1 MEKKTRPKKKQQKQN
16 PIQSRR
22 LWRFPGLAKSWKT
35 RRRMGERKRENDDD
49 DDVSK
54 RFDSE
59 RKVEDVG
66 SVERNW
72 SSYSEFSHRSTT
84 HKRSF
89 FLYIIGS
96 LSLFVLFFF
105 SPTIHGEK
113 KQDGRWEGGGSKRE
127 RGNFSWHLS
136 KVFRLITQWFY
147 LRWQSKVIELNR
159 TRCST
164 VVCRFG

>member
-1 MEKKTRPKKKQQKQN
+1 
-16 PIQSRR
+16 
-22 LWRFPGLAKSWKT
+22 
-35 RRRMGERKRENDDD
+35 MGERKRENDDD

-105 SPTIHGEK
+105 SNNSWRKKNKRRSMRGEGVK
-113 KQDGRWEGGGSKRE
+113 ENEAISLGTCLKY
-127 RGNFSWHLS
+127 F
-136 KVFRLITQWFY
+136 V
-147 LRWQSKVIELNR
+147 
-159 TRCST
+159 
-164 VVCRFG
+164 

>member
-1 MEKKTRPKKKQQKQN
+1 
-16 PIQSRR
+16 
-22 LWRFPGLAKSWKT
+22 
-35 RRRMGERKRENDDD
+35 MGERKRENDDD

-105 SPTIHGEK
+105 LQQFMEK
-113 KQDGRWEGGGSKRE
+113 KKQKTVDE
-127 RGNFSWHLS
+127 RGG
-136 KVFRLITQWFY
+136 
-147 LRWQSKVIELNR
+147 E
-159 TRCST
+159 
-164 VVCRFG
+164 